1 MPVPI
6 KLLNSLTGAAL
17 PGAVLPGA
25 ALPGAVLLQ
34 EPRKKA
40 NDNYNDL

>member
-6 KLLNSLTGAAL
+6 KLINSLTGAAL
-17 PGAVLPGA
+17 LGA
-25 ALPGAVLLQ
+25 ALPGAALLQ